1 MKALI
6 LTAAAAMAIPTA
18 ASAGI
23 FTLGGPLAVNCY
35 NAAETRLVTRESIQA
50 CNRALVE
57 EPLTV
62 RDRAATLVNRG
73 ILYMVGTRHA
83 EAEASFDSAI
93 ALDPALA
100 DSWLNKGFL
109 RLREGDGRAALPL
122 IDRALE
128 LRAQRQALAYYARGI
143 ANEQAGNIS
152 AAYADLQRARALDP
166 DWDLPVR
173 ELARYQRRGG

>member
-1 MKALI
+1 MKALV
-6 LTAAAAMAIPTA
+6 LSAAAAMAIPTA
-18 ASAGI
+18 ANANI
-23 FTLGGPLAVNCY
+23 FTLGGPLAVHCY
-35 NAAETRLVTRESIQA
+35 NAAESRDATRLAIEA
-50 CNRALVE
+50 CSRSLAE

-73 ILYMVGTRHA
+73 ILFMIASRYG
-83 EAEASFDSAI
+83 EAEANFDAAI
-93 ALDPALA
+93 ALDPALP

-109 RLREGDGRAALPL
+109 RLRQGAGRAALPL

-128 LRAQRQALAYYARGI
+128 LRAERQALAYYARGI
-143 ANEQAGNIS
+143 ANEQAGNIG

-173 ELARYQRRGG
+173 ELARYQRRNG